1 MQSDVNPQNRAVGP
15 AEPRETM
22 TTTTM
27 PVGRE
32 LIIVEIAGQQ
42 FAIDIM
48 SVREI
53 RGWTASTRLPH
64 APTHVLGMINLRGQ
78 VLPVV
83 DFAARLGL
91 AESEPH
97 ASSVVMVTEIDN
109 RLVGLLVDA
118 VCDILTLA
126 EGMLQPAPELGDAG
140 VREFVRGVITKD
152 DGIVTFLSLD
162 AVIPQGDLL
171 AA

>member
-1 MQSDVNPQNRAVGP
+1 MHPPV
-15 AEPRETM
+15 
-22 TTTTM
+22 

-32 LIIVEIAGQQ
+32 LIIVEIAAQQ

-91 AESEPH
+91 AESVPQT
-97 ASSVVMVTEIDN
+97 SSVVIVTEIGD

-118 VCDILTLA
+118 VCDILTLG
-126 EGMLQPAPELGDAG
+126 EGMLQPPPELGDAA
-140 VREFVRGVITKD
+140 VREFVRGVITQA
-152 DGIVTFLSLD
+152 DGIITFLSLD
-162 AVIPQGDLL
+162 AVIPEGDLL

>member
-1 MQSDVNPQNRAVGP
+1 MSG
-15 AEPRETM
+15 EPSA
-22 TTTTM
+22 
-27 PVGRE
+27 GRE
-32 LIIVEIAGQQ
+32 LIVVDIGGQR

-53 RGWTASTRLPH
+53 RGWSTSTHLPH
-64 APTHVLGMINLRGQ
+64 APSHVLGMVNLRGA

-83 DFAARLGL
+83 DFGARLGKG
-91 AESEPH
+91 AREPQP
-97 ASSVVMVTEIDN
+97 SSVVIVAEVGG
-109 RLVGLLVDA
+109 RLFGLLVDG

-126 EGMLQPAPELGDAG
+126 DGMMQPTPDVGAPE
-140 VREFVRGVITKD
+140 VREFVRGVITTD

-162 AVIPQGDLL
+162 NIVPAEATTEVE